1 MNGNCSTTGCKS
13 PERLPDAAALEQQWR
28 SIDWKKAETEVNRLQ
43 TRIAKAT
50 QEKKWN
56 TVKRLQYLLTHSYDA
71 KVLAVRKVT
80 TNKGKKTP
88 GVDGE
93 LWSTPAAKMRGVLTL
108 TDKGYKAK
116 PLRRVFIEKKGKKA
130 KRPLGIP
137 CMYDRAMQYQ
147 RQQRTQNPSASARG
161 AVRRTLVNISSQRS
175 AAGIPRSGCWRATSK
190 GVLTISA
197 MTGSLSTSQWTN
209 LY

>member
-1 MNGNCSTTGCKS
+1 MNGNGSTTGHKS
-13 PERLPDAAALEQQWR
+13 PERLPDAAALEYQWK
-28 SIDWKKAETEVNRLQ
+28 SIDWKKAEAEVNRLQ

-56 TVKRLQYLLTHSYDA
+56 TVKRLQYLLTHSYYA
-71 KVLAVRKVT
+71 KALAVRKVT

-93 LWSTPAAKMRGVLTL
+93 VWSTPAAKMRGVLTL
-108 TDKGYKAK
+108 TDKGYQAK

-137 CMYDRAMQYQ
+137 CMYDRAMQALYALALDPVSETTADTKSFGF
-147 RQQRTQNPSASARG
+147 R
-161 AVRRTLVNISSQRS
+161 
-175 AAGIPRSGCWRATSK
+175 K
-190 GVLTISA
+190 GRCA
-197 MTGSLSTSQWTN
+197 QDACE
-209 LY
+209 